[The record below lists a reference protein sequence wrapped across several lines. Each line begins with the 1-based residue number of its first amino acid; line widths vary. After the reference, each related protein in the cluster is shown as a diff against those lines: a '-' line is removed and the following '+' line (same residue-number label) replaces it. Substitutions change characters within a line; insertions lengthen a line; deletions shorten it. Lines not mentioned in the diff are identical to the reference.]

1 MAEPTR
7 VEVGRVIGFFAQ
19 PSVAIIE
26 VQQGA
31 SLRVGETIAIKG
43 HTTDFQQTVESM
55 QVEHQ
60 PVTQAEAGQSV
71 GIKVQDRVRKNDVV
85 YKVG

>member
-1 MAEPTR
+1 MAEPTM
-7 VEVGRVIGFFAQ
+7 VEVGRVSGYFAQ
-19 PSVAIIE
+19 PSVAIVE
-26 VQQGA
+26 VGQGA

-43 HTTDFQQTVESM
+43 HTTDFQQTIESM

-60 PVTQAEAGQSV
+60 PVAQATAGQSV
-71 GIKVQDRVRKNDVV
+71 GIKVKDRVRRKDVV